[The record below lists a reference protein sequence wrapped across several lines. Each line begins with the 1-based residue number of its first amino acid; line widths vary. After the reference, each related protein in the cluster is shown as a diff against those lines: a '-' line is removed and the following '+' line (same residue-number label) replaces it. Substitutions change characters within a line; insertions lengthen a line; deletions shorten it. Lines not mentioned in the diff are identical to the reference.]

1 MKHLVRGIY
10 DEKSIEIAVKRSLQV
25 LETNPD
31 AMANALRQ
39 NPSAT
44 ADQIA
49 KAVEASIRKEMTES
63 EVWLNDTYQVMV
75 YRNSQ
80 PPKDGW
86 PAMIYLSIRRLD
98 RKPVHRWQDLQEIK
112 NQLVGPEHEAVELY
126 PAESRKVDTANQYHL
141 WVLAEPTRFPFG
153 FNEGRQTYTARF
165 SK

>member
-10 DEKSIEIAVKRSLQV
+10 DEKSVEIAVRRSLQI

-31 AMANALRQ
+31 AMANALKQ

-44 ADQIA
+44 ADQVA
-49 KAVEASIRKEMTES
+49 KAVEARIRKEMAES

-75 YRNSQ
+75 YRNSR
-80 PPKDGW
+80 PPTERW

-98 RKPVHRWQDLQEIK
+98 RKPVHQWQDLQEIK
-112 NQLVGPEHEAVELY
+112 NQIVGAEHEAVELY
-126 PAESRKVDTANQYHL
+126 PAESRKVDTANLYHL

-153 FNEGRQTYTARF
+153 FNEGRHTYPANF